1 MAALRTWR
9 PASYVASG
17 FSRTGESAWDGPP
30 EGGPHVHGGPPG
42 GTWRPVSYVASGFSR
57 TGYRRGT
64 LRLKAAPTYMALRP
78 YVASGFSR
86 TVVSVVSGF
95 SRTVD
100 HVKHVSIGTARY
112 RLVCAE
118 RDGQWL
124 AHAEREATGD
134 RFGIECGG
142 ANEAEALDRLTRWLE
157 WQGEHAAA
165 LEELQCAERAY
176 HRTVAGSAVASPT
189 GPGAMEL
196 GQESLDALEA
206 ARVRLDE
213 IRARRPEPSSGS

>member
-1 MAALRTWR
+1 MT
-9 PASYVASG
+9 V
-17 FSRTGESAWDGPP
+17 
-30 EGGPHVHGGPPG
+30 
-42 GTWRPVSYVASGFSR
+42 
-57 TGYRRGT
+57 
-64 LRLKAAPTYMALRP
+64 RLKAAPT

-100 HVKHVSIGTARY
+100 DVKHVSIGTARY

-134 RFGIECGG
+134 PFGIECGG
-142 ANEAEALDRLTRWLE
+142 ASEAEALDRVTRWLE
-157 WQGEHAAA
+157 WQSEHAAA
-165 LEELQCAERAY
+165 LEELKFAERAY
-176 HRTVAGSAVASPT
+176 HRTIAVASPAA
-189 GPGAMEL
+189 PSAIEL
-196 GQESLDALEA
+196 QRESLDALEA

-213 IRARRPEPSSGS
+213 IRARRPEPSSGT